1 MAIGLLNYGYDD
13 LTHPLLDGHPWGLC
27 PVWVFKSSCVCPA
40 PHHGHRRSL
49 ASTYQQ
55 ALPPFHGEHAGDG
68 AEVAS
73 SGADRTPRCA
83 HEEG

>member
-27 PVWVFKSSCVCPA
+27 PVWVFKSSGVCPA
-40 PHHGHRRSL
+40 PHHGQRRRL
-49 ASTYQQ
+49 ASTYQH
-55 ALPPFHGEHAGDG
+55 ALPPFHGDG

-73 SGADRTPRCA
+73 SGADRTPRGV